1 MPVGAITKKTTRL
14 GGPLAVAGSLFVF
27 FIIIKLSGSCRPL
40 LFLFKIVSFAY
51 LSRLFYPVNLE
62 LSETTKRSRKLQR
75 PLSVV
80 SGVVVRELT
89 HRQSMQSDP
98 RVRAE

>member
-1 MPVGAITKKTTRL
+1 MSPE
-14 GGPLAVAGSLFVF
+14 
-27 FIIIKLSGSCRPL
+27 LSG
-40 LFLFKIVSFAY
+40 
-51 LSRLFYPVNLE
+51 
-62 LSETTKRSRKLQR
+62 TTKRSRKPVR

-80 SGVVVRELT
+80 LRIVARELT